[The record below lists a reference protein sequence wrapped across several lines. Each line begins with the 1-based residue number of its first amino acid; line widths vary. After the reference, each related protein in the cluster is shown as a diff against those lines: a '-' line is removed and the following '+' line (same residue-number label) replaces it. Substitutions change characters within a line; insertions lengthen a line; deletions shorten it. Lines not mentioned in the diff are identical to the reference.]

1 MKSPTQNDMISPE
14 ITQENCYE
22 DHQVAGIFIFFLT
35 APPYHTNIWQSNPAM
50 EFSPTSI
57 KENGC
62 STGQERNFAN
72 QA

>member
-22 DHQVAGIFIFFLT
+22 DHQVAGIFLFFKT
-35 APPYHTNIWQSNPAM
+35 APPYHTNIWQSNPTM

-57 KENGC
+57 KENG
-62 STGQERNFAN
+62 STGQERNFAS